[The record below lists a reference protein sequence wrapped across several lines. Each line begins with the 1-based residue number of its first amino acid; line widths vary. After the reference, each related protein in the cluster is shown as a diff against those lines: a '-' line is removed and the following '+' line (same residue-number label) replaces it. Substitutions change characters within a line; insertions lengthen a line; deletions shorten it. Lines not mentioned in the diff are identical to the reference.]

1 MECSA
6 VGVRSSLFQ
15 FILAY
20 TVYFYLL
27 AAGPGL
33 ITLENS
39 LTVYHVLVLLAW
51 AAVYP
56 FPYQTLS
63 HCDDASGLTLTCARH
78 VVILE
83 PQLDLA
89 TELRMIGRVHR
100 IGQTRAR
107 PTSTACVSMAL
118 SSARWRA
125 SGRLARCP
133 PISWSRVVRL
143 CMARGALIELEGTA
157 GASVP
162 CVSRE
167 RVCTRS
173 CSSLAIVLA
182 CALVL
187 FPPPKKLVQQATAT
201 DRCTGLQ

>member
-1 MECSA
+1 M
-6 VGVRSSLFQ
+6 GVRSSLFQ

-100 IGQTRAR
+100 IGQTRQAY
-107 PTSTACVSMAL
+107 VH
-118 SSARWRA
+118 
-125 SGRLARCP
+125 
-133 PISWSRVVRL
+133 RL
-143 CMARGALIELEGTA
+143 CVDG
-157 GASVP
+157 SF
-162 CVSRE
+162 E
-167 RVCTRS
+167 R
-173 CSSLAIVLA
+173 SLASER
-182 CALVL
+182 
-187 FPPPKKLVQQATAT
+187 QARSVFAHQLEQGGEAVYG
-201 DRCTGLQ
+201 TGSLD